1 MSSLRRL
8 VSFNIF
14 TLAILLALS
23 PPAWAAPFHG
33 GSVSIDLPQG
43 WTAAYDAEIRQIMAE
58 SADKTCRVALQVAE
72 SDGMN
77 DQQLAEMLSQELK
90 GGVPQKVPGFDNYY
104 FTARVN
110 DMEMT
115 ITLFELGGKVLVY
128 IEGGD
133 TLKYERD
140 TIHIW
145 NSMTS
150 SDPAE
155 KALFDSLAK
164 A

>member
-1 MSSLRRL
+1 MIRVRRSIYIN
-8 VSFNIF
+8 V
-14 TLAILLALS
+14 LAILIFSLFSLPALG
-23 PPAWAAPFHG
+23 APFVG
-33 GSVSIDLPQG
+33 GTVTIDLPEG
-43 WTAAYDAEIRQIMAE
+43 WTAGYDPEIGQILAE
-58 SADKTCRVALQVAE
+58 SADKTCRVALQVAD
-72 SDGMN
+72 SDGLSDLEMAEVLSS
-77 DQQLAEMLSQELK
+77 QLQGTA
-90 GGVPQKVPGFDNYY
+90 PQKVPGFDNYY
-104 FTARVN
+104 FTTNVN

-133 TLKYERD
+133 TIKYERD
-140 TIHIW
+140 TAQIW

-150 SDPAE
+150 SDPLE

>member
-1 MSSLRRL
+1 MSNLRPL
-8 VSFNIF
+8 AFFSIF
-14 TLAILLALS
+14 MLSALMAF
-23 PPAWAAPFHG
+23 PLPAWAVPFQG
-33 GSVSIDLPQG
+33 GSVTIDLPDG
-43 WTAAYDAEIRQIMAE
+43 WTASYDPEIHQIMAE
-58 SADKTCRVALQVAE
+58 SADKTCRVALQVAN

-77 DQQLAEMLSQELK
+77 DRQLAEMLSTELK
-90 GGVPQKVPGFDNYY
+90 GGTPQKVPGFDNYY
-104 FTARVN
+104 FTTNVN
-110 DMEMT
+110 NMEMT

-133 TLKYERD
+133 TLKYEQD
-140 TIHIW
+140 TIRIW

>member
-1 MSSLRRL
+1 MSTIRRVFASSLFALL
-8 VSFNIF
+8 VFAAFS
-14 TLAILLALS
+14 LPAL
-23 PPAWAAPFHG
+23 AAPFQG
-33 GSVSIDLPQG
+33 GTITIDLPNG
-43 WTAAYDAEIRQIMAE
+43 WTATYDEAIHQIMAE
-58 SADKTCRVALQVAE
+58 SADKNCRVALQVAN

-77 DQQLAEMLSQELK
+77 DQQLAEMLSKELK
-90 GGVPQKVPGFDNYY
+90 GGTPQKVPGFDNYY
-104 FTARVN
+104 FTTNVN
-110 DMEMT
+110 NMDMT

-133 TLKYERD
+133 TVKYEQD
-140 TIHIW
+140 TIQIW